1 MLALGVA
8 IGAAGHA
15 LWVNRLAAQATLGA
29 ALASNDNAE
38 EWALLARTQAA
49 QGRFAEAL
57 PAFKKAM
64 SLRPGDASL
73 MADCAEVMANANG
86 QKLDGEPAALVAQA
100 LALDPKNLKALA
112 LSANAANARKD
123 FLAAADLWTR
133 ALSSVPA
140 NQPELAKHLQARLDE
155 ARHSAA
161 LAAAPTSAPVVERMP
176 STDRAE
182 AVADRPA
189 QMAALPMVVSAP
201 PAPAVPAS
209 TAAPAATPAPKAIAG
224 VAGTLAIADD
234 ARASLAPTDAVLI
247 TAVAEGSELPLVAV
261 RKQVKDMPWHFT
273 LTDDMARPGGPKL
286 TSAKRVVLQAWVAR
300 SGQPKPQA
308 GDWLSPPVP
317 VAMGT
322 TGVRLDVSDAM
333 R

>member
-1 MLALGVA
+1 M
-8 IGAAGHA
+8 
-15 LWVNRLAAQATLGA
+15 GA

-112 LSANAANARKD
+112 LSATAANAKRD
-123 FLAAADLWTR
+123 FQVAADLWTR
-133 ALSSVPA
+133 ALSSVPT

-155 ARHSAA
+155 ARHSAG
-161 LAAAPTSAPVVERMP
+161 LPAAPTSAALVERMP
-176 STDRAE
+176 SS
-182 AVADRPA
+182 DRPA
-189 QMAALPMVVSAP
+189 QVATSPAEVSAP
-201 PAPAVPAS
+201 PASAVSAS
-209 TAAPAATPAPKAIAG
+209 TAESAATPPAKAIAG
-224 VAGTLAIADD
+224 VAGTLSIADD
-234 ARASLAPTDAVLI
+234 ARAGLAPTDAVVI
-247 TAVAEGSELPLVAV
+247 TAVAEGAELLLVSV